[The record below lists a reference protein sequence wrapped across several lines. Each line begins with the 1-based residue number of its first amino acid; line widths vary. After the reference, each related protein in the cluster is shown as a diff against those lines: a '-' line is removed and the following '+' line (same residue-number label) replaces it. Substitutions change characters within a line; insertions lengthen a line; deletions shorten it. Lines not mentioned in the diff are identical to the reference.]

1 VRAGYWAAGGL
12 PEDGPN
18 ASANELGHGADE
30 GELGQNQRRK
40 GKKRKPFAIF
50 KRAHQHL
57 NSNANLNS
65 NKQKQCNSMCATVNS
80 YSSLV

>member
-40 GKKRKPFAIF
+40 GKKKKTFCYFQKSSPTFEF
-50 KRAHQHL
+50 KRKFEFKQTKTMQQHV
-57 NSNANLNS
+57 
-65 NKQKQCNSMCATVNS
+65 CNSK
-80 YSSLV
+80 LL